1 MTTSEAQFGRSP
13 PVQGQGAIHRM
24 ESIPV
29 SALQHAVY
37 CMRQCALI
45 HLERLWE
52 ENRFTAEGRVLHQTI
67 DEAGHR
73 RKAGVRQVM
82 SLPIYSIRLNLTG
95 VADMVE
101 FHEGRTGTTPFPVEF
116 KRGKAKVHRADDVQL
131 CAQALCLEEMTG
143 TEVPMGAFYYGQTK
157 RRKEVSF
164 DAALRA
170 LTETTVEQVAALF
183 AQGRTPPAEYEAA
196 KCRGCSLLDQC
207 RPKAMER
214 SVLAWRMRTLASH
227 LAESGEYP

>member
-1 MTTSEAQFGRSP
+1 MTISETQSGCAP
-13 PVQGQGAIHRM
+13 PVQMPSSDHGM

-52 ENRFTAEGRVLHQTI
+52 ENRFTAEGRVLHQVI

-101 FHEGRTGTTPFPVEF
+101 FHESRTGTTPFPVEF
-116 KRGKAKVHRADDVQL
+116 KRGKAKVHRADEVQL

-164 DAALRA
+164 DAELRT
-170 LTETTVEQVAALF
+170 LTETTVIQVATLF
-183 AQGRTPPAEYEAA
+183 LQGRTPPAEYEAA

-207 RPKAMER
+207 RPKTMER
-214 SVLAWRMRTLASH
+214 SVLAWRTRTLALH
-227 LAESGEYP
+227 LAEPREYP

>member
-1 MTTSEAQFGRSP
+1 MSKTQSGPP
-13 PVQGQGAIHRM
+13 PVQRGGLNHGM

-52 ENRFTAEGRVLHQTI
+52 ENQFTAEGRVLHQVI

-73 RKAGVRQVM
+73 RKAGIRQVM

-95 VADMVE
+95 VADLVE
-101 FHEGRTGTTPFPVEF
+101 FHEARTGTTPFPVEF
-116 KRGKAKVHRADDVQL
+116 KRGKAKAHRADEVQL
-131 CAQALCLEEMTG
+131 CAQAMCLEEMIG
-143 TEVPMGAFYYGQTK
+143 TKVPIGAFYYGKTK
-157 RRKEVSF
+157 RRQELFF
-164 DAALRA
+164 DAELRT
-170 LTETTVEQVAALF
+170 LTEETVVQVAALF
-183 AQGRTPPAEYEAA
+183 AQGRTPSAEYKTA

-214 SVLAWRMRTLASH
+214 SVLAWRTRTLASD
-227 LAESGEYP
+227 LSGLG

>member
-1 MTTSEAQFGRSP
+1 MNKAQLGRSP
-13 PVQGQGAIHRM
+13 PVLRRGPDHGM

-37 CMRQCALI
+37 CIRQCALI

-52 ENRFTAEGRVLHQTI
+52 ENRFTAEGRVLHQVI
-67 DEAGHR
+67 DDAGRR
-73 RKAGVRQVM
+73 RKAGVHQVM

-101 FHEGRTGTTPFPVEF
+101 FHESQTGTTPFPVEF
-116 KRGKAKVHRADDVQL
+116 KRGKAKVHRADEVQL

-164 DAALRA
+164 DAELRT
-170 LTETTVEQVAALF
+170 LTETTVVQVATLF

-196 KCRGCSLLDQC
+196 KCRGCSLFDQC
-207 RPKAMER
+207 RPKAMDR
-214 SVLAWRMRTLASH
+214 SVLAWRTRTLTSY
-227 LAESGEYP
+227 LAEPREYP

>member
-1 MTTSEAQFGRSP
+1 MTMSETQPRRAP
-13 PVQGQGAIHRM
+13 PVQMRGSDHRM

-52 ENRFTAEGRVLHQTI
+52 ENQFTAEGRVLHQVI

-82 SLPIYSIRLNLTG
+82 SLPIYSLQLNLTG

-101 FHEGRTGTTPFPVEF
+101 FHESRTRYDPVPGRVQTRQGQSASRR
-116 KRGKAKVHRADDVQL
+116 RGA
-131 CAQALCLEEMTG
+131 T
-143 TEVPMGAFYYGQTK
+143 
-157 RRKEVSF
+157 
-164 DAALRA
+164 LRPS
-170 LTETTVEQVAALF
+170 TM
-183 AQGRTPPAEYEAA
+183 P
-196 KCRGCSLLDQC
+196 
-207 RPKAMER
+207 
-214 SVLAWRMRTLASH
+214 
-227 LAESGEYP
+227 

>member
-1 MTTSEAQFGRSP
+1 MMTSEVQFGQPP
-13 PVQGQGAIHRM
+13 PVQGM
-24 ESIPV
+24 EPIPV

-73 RKAGVRQVM
+73 RKAGVLQMM

-101 FHEGRTGTTPFPVEF
+101 FHESQTSITPFPIEF
-116 KRGKAKVHRADDVQL
+116 KRGKAKVHRADEVQL

-143 TEVPMGAFYYGQTK
+143 TAVPMGACYYGQTK

-164 DAALRA
+164 DAELRT

-183 AQGRTPPAEYEAA
+183 AQGRTPSAEYEAA

-214 SVLAWRMRTLASH
+214 SVLAWRTRALTSH
-227 LAESGEYP
+227 LAESG

>member
-1 MTTSEAQFGRSP
+1 
-13 PVQGQGAIHRM
+13 M

>member
-1 MTTSEAQFGRSP
+1 
-13 PVQGQGAIHRM
+13 M

-52 ENRFTAEGRVLHQTI
+52 ENRFTAEGRVLHQVI

-101 FHEGRTGTTPFPVEF
+101 FHESRTGTTPFPVEF
-116 KRGKAKVHRADDVQL
+116 KRGKAKVHRADEVQL
-131 CAQALCLEEMTG
+131 CAQALCLE
-143 TEVPMGAFYYGQTK
+143 
-157 RRKEVSF
+157 
-164 DAALRA
+164 
-170 LTETTVEQVAALF
+170 
-183 AQGRTPPAEYEAA
+183 
-196 KCRGCSLLDQC
+196 
-207 RPKAMER
+207 
-214 SVLAWRMRTLASH
+214 
-227 LAESGEYP
+227 

>member
-1 MTTSEAQFGRSP
+1 MSEAQFGRSL
-13 PVQGQGAIHRM
+13 PVQGHGSDHGM
-24 ESIPV
+24 EPIPV

-52 ENRFTAEGRVLHQTI
+52 ENRFTAEGRVLHQVI
-67 DEAGHR
+67 DEAGRR

-82 SLPIYSIRLNLTG
+82 SLPIYSLRLNLTG

-101 FHEGRTGTTPFPVEF
+101 FRESRTGTTPFPVEF
-116 KRGKAKVHRADDVQL
+116 KRGKAKVHRADEVQL

-164 DAALRA
+164 DAELRT
-170 LTETTVEQVAALF
+170 LTETTVVQVATLF
-183 AQGRTPPAEYEAA
+183 AQNRTPPAEYEAA
-196 KCRGCSLLDQC
+196 KCGGCSLFEQC
-207 RPKAMER
+207 RPKAMDR

-227 LAESGEYP
+227 LAEPGENP

>member
-1 MTTSEAQFGRSP
+1 MSEAQFGTSP
-13 PVQGQGAIHRM
+13 PVQGRGPDHGM
-24 ESIPV
+24 EPIPV

-52 ENRFTAEGRVLHQTI
+52 ENQFTSEGRVLHQVI
-67 DEAGHR
+67 DEAGRR

-82 SLPIYSIRLNLTG
+82 SLPIYSLRLNLTG

-101 FHEGRTGTTPFPVEF
+101 FRESRMGMTPFPVEF
-116 KRGKAKVHRADDVQL
+116 KRGKAKVHRADEVQL

-164 DAALRA
+164 DAELRT
-170 LTETTVEQVAALF
+170 LTETTVAQVAALF
-183 AQGRTPPAEYEAA
+183 ARGRTPPAEYAA
-196 KCRGCSLLDQC
+196 TKCRGCSLLDQC

-214 SVLAWRMRTLASH
+214 SVLAWRTRTLASH
-227 LAESGEYP
+227 LAELGEYP

>member
-1 MTTSEAQFGRSP
+1 MSMSKKQSGRVP
-13 PVQGQGAIHRM
+13 PEQKRASDRGM

-52 ENRFTAEGRVLHQTI
+52 ENRLTAEGRVLHQVI

-73 RKAGVRQVM
+73 RKAGVRQVL

-101 FHEGRTGTTPFPVEF
+101 FHEGLTGDTPFPVEF
-116 KRGKAKVHRADDVQL
+116 KRGKAKMHRADEVQL

-143 TEVPMGAFYYGQTK
+143 AEVPMGAFYYGQTK
-157 RRKEVSF
+157 RRKEVTF
-164 DAALRA
+164 DATLRA
-170 LTETTVEQVAALF
+170 LTETTVMQVATLF
-183 AQGRTPPAEYEAA
+183 AAGRTPPAEYEAA
-196 KCRGCSLLDQC
+196 KCRRCSLLDQC
-207 RPKAMER
+207 RPKAMHR
-214 SVLAWRMRTLASH
+214 SVLAWRARTLASH
-227 LAESGEYP
+227 LAEPGEYG

>member
-13 PVQGQGAIHRM
+13 PVQGQGAGHRM

-82 SLPIYSIRLNLTG
+82 SLPIYSLRLNLTG

-101 FHEGRTGTTPFPVEF
+101 FRESRTGTTPFPVEF
-116 KRGKAKVHRADDVQL
+116 KRGKAKVHRADEVQL

-157 RRKEVSF
+157 RRKEVAF
-164 DAALRA
+164 DAELRA
-170 LTETTVEQVAALF
+170 LTETTVEQVATLF

-214 SVLAWRMRTLASH
+214 SVLAWRTRILTSH
-227 LAESGEYP
+227 LAESGECP